1 MQIAG
6 IGLVLLLLLCT
17 SIQAF
22 STLQRTELARPR
34 TGACIRISVSVSLS
48 SPSPR
53 PILWEIKC
61 FESTRHLSL
70 ALYIKTR
77 MTRHC
82 ASPPAFVSPKTIA
95 CTHHT
100 VLFQLHLFRQKKVIM
115 PLHTQQP
122 RHHLCHHL
130 LSAQSVPADNSCAL
144 SSRILP
150 SALSAPLPRR

>member
-1 MQIAG
+1 MYSYVYFVLLYKPLLLYKERNWFG
-6 IGLVLLLLLCT
+6 PGLVHVFGSLSL
-17 SIQAF
+17 
-22 STLQRTELARPR
+22 
-34 TGACIRISVSVSLS
+34 SVSQS

-53 PILWEIKC
+53 PILWDIKC

-100 VLFQLHLFRQKKVIM
+100 VLFQLYLFRQKKVIM

-122 RHHLCHHL
+122 PHHLYNHL
-130 LSAQSVPADNSCAL
+130 LAAQSVPVDNSCAL
-144 SSRILP
+144 NSRILP
-150 SALSAPLPRR
+150 SSLSAPLPRR